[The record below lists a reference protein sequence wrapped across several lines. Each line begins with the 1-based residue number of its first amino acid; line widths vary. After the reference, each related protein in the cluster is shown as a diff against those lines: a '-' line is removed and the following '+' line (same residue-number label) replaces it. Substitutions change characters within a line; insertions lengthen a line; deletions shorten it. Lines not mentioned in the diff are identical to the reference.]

1 MDGYQALSL
10 KTAEAIAAQLKT
22 KPESCL
28 GLPTGRT
35 PLGCYELLSKWS
47 KEGKLDWSKA
57 RCFALDDYLDV
68 QEVDS
73 FAHYL
78 QENLYQHTNLPAAQR
93 FNPRFSDNYDQLIAD
108 CGGLDLTVIGIGS
121 NGHIAFNEPGTPRNS
136 WTNSIWL
143 TESTRQANAAFFSYP
158 HNIPNRAV
166 TMGVATILASRH
178 LILIANGEHKQD
190 ILTKALTGPRTND
203 VPASFLQE
211 HGDLKVFTDF
221 DYQHAI
227 SR

>member
-1 MDGYQALSL
+1 LDGYQALSL
-10 KTAEAIAAQLKT
+10 KTAEAIAAQLRK
-22 KPESCL
+22 KPDSCL

-35 PLGCYELLSKWS
+35 PLGCYELLSQWS
-47 KEGKLDWSKA
+47 RDGKLDWSQA

-78 QENLYQHTNLPAAQR
+78 QENLYQHTNLPLEQR

-121 NGHIAFNEPGTPRNS
+121 NGHIAFNEPGTPRHS
-136 WTNSIWL
+136 WTNCIWL

-158 HNIPNRAV
+158 YNIPNRAV
-166 TMGVATILASRH
+166 TMGIATILASRQ
-178 LILIANGEHKQD
+178 LILIANGERKQE
-190 ILTKALTGPRTND
+190 ILSQALNGPRTSE
-203 VPASFLQE
+203 VPASYLQE
-211 HGDLKVFTDF
+211 HHNLQIFTDF
-221 DYQHAI
+221 DYQHAG
-227 SR
+227 S